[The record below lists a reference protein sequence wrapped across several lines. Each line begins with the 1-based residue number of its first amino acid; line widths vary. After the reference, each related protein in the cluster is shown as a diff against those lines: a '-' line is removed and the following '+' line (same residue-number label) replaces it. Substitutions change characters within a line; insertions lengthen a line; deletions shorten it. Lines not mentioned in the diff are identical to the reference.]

1 MCKTRTMN
9 KQQNMNMK
17 IKTALSA
24 LAVGILAVAG
34 TSQRA
39 NATPLTGEIVLGG
52 IGSVNNEGP
61 APGDSLAAS
70 TIYTSSALL
79 YEGGTDSFG
88 PPNIVSATASMQPLQ
103 FAGPPT
109 PPVGALWTV
118 TVSVGTGGPTY
129 TFDATSL
136 KSTYTPSENSWTISG
151 SGTIYEN
158 GVNPTPASYQA
169 SLGVTGGIL
178 IEFGSTTA
186 AGVPDGG
193 MTVALLGGALV
204 AVQGLRRK
212 LNS

>member
-1 MCKTRTMN
+1 
-9 KQQNMNMK
+9 MNMK

-24 LAVGILAVAG
+24 LTAGIIAVAG
-34 TSQRA
+34 SSQRA

-70 TIYTSSALL
+70 TVYTSTLLL
-79 YEGGTDSFG
+79 YEGGTGAFG
-88 PPNIVSATASMQPLQ
+88 APYIVSASASMQPLK

-109 PPVGALWTV
+109 PPIGALWTV
-118 TVSVGTGGPTY
+118 TVITGTGGPTY

-151 SGTIYEN
+151 AGTIYEN
-158 GVNPTPASYQA
+158 GTDATPASYQA

-186 AGVPDGG
+186 ALVPDGG
-193 MTVALLGGALV
+193 MTSTLLGGALV
-204 AVQGLRRK
+204 ALQGLRRK
-212 LNS
+212 LKS